1 MKNSIV
7 VAMLLALPCAAAASD
22 TVAVTILAEARGEGK
37 SGMYAVACVI
47 QTRSRE
53 RRLTPEQV
61 CLQKYQFS
69 CNNKGIQ
76 VKLLNQSQEAD
87 YARLLAAA
95 IGRLDESFVG
105 GANHYHAAAV
115 APKWSKGVKP
125 VKEIGNHKFYK
136 L

>member
-1 MKNSIV
+1 ML
-7 VAMLLALPCAAAASD
+7 MLLALPCAASD
-22 TVAVTILAEARGEGK
+22 TVTSTILAEARGEGQA
-37 SGMYAVACVI
+37 GMYAVACVI
-47 QTRSRE
+47 QVRSRE
-53 RRLTPEQV
+53 RSLTPEQV

-76 VKLLNQSQEAD
+76 VKLLNQSQEAG

-105 GANHYHAAAV
+105 GANHYHTAAV

-125 VKEIGNHKFYK
+125 VKVIGNHKFYK